1 MFKDFEVFGKV
12 FDEITIRTL
21 IQLRNARLL
30 KVIVG
35 IVKEGKES
43 VVCSAKDFNDNWI
56 ALKIYRI
63 LHSDFKKMYNLLI
76 LDPRFSRV
84 KRDRK
89 SIVFNWCKREYK
101 NLVYAFKKNISVPKP
116 LGNLN
121 NVIVLEFIGE
131 NGIPAPQLRE
141 IKPNYELYLEIIE
154 NLKKL
159 KKIGLAHGDLSE
171 YNILVHKEK
180 PYFIDFSQGVRED
193 CKAFKEYIEKDLE
206 RINNFFKK
214 FLEEEK
220 LIKEI

>member
-1 MFKDFEVFGKV
+1 MNEFEVFGKV
-12 FDEITIRTL
+12 FDQTTIKTL

-30 KVIVG
+30 KGIVG

-76 LDPRFSRV
+76 IDPRFSRV

-89 SIVFNWCKREYK
+89 SIVFNWCKREYR
-101 NLVYAFKKNISVPKP
+101 NLVYAFKKNVSVPKP

-121 NVIVLEFIGE
+121 NVIVLEFIGKD
-131 NGIPAPQLRE
+131 GIPAPQLKE
-141 IKPNYELYLEIIE
+141 ISPSYEIYLKIIE

-171 YNILVHKEK
+171 YNILVHEGK
-180 PYFIDFSQGVRED
+180 PYFIDFGQGVRND
-193 CKAFKEYIEKDLE
+193 CVYFEEYLKRDLE
-206 RINNFFKK
+206 KINDFFKK
-214 FLEEEK
+214 FIEEEK